1 MKFSLLVFCIWA
13 LFSCTGKD
21 KVSTPVVST
30 PVAEPSV
37 DTAENYFP
45 VTNYIK
51 GQIAEIRERGLNPL
65 MIVLQ
70 NGRSDSSWLR
80 VEDFEKQ
87 FAPFLTPVI
96 DTANFKSL
104 FKETKFEDQ
113 SLDTYTWSYEPYK
126 TLPDTFTLKRWD
138 VYVSPATSK
147 VVRVYWMKETGKNAQ
162 EQLMWNSGSSCKM
175 VQLHEQNGN
184 IVVDKEIII
193 KWDFNE

>member
-13 LFSCTGKD
+13 LCSCTGND
-21 KVSTPVVST
+21 KVSAPVVST

-65 MIVLQ
+65 MIVLE
-70 NGRSDSSWLR
+70 NGHTDSSWLR

-113 SLDTYTWSYEPYK
+113 SLDTYTWSYEPYN

-138 VYVSPATSK
+138 VYVSTATSK
-147 VVRVYWMKETGKNAQ
+147 VLRVYWMKETGKNAQ
-162 EQLMWNSGSSCKM
+162 EQLMWNSGSSCKI

>member
-21 KVSTPVVST
+21 KVSAPVVST

-87 FAPFLTPVI
+87 FAPYLTPVI

>member
-21 KVSTPVVST
+21 KVSAPVVST

-87 FAPFLTPVI
+87 FAPYLTPVI

-113 SLDTYTWSYEPYK
+113 SLDTYTWSYEPYN

-138 VYVSPATSK
+138 VYVNPATSK
-147 VVRVYWMKETGKNAQ
+147 VVRVYWMKETAKNAQ